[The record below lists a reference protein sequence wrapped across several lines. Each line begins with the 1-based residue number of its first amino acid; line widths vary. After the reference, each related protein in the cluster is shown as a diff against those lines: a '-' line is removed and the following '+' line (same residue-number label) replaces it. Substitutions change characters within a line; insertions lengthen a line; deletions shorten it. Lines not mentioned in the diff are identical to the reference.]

1 MQDIISLIGKLF
13 PADENRRDAIHIPI
27 APVVAATL
35 LQPGQHVGFV
45 YAGDT
50 KHVGP
55 MDDPAKCVGII
66 DPFLREPVPEGSRVG
81 LFVYPNTITSLRHV
95 WSHPSFQVVLPPGF
109 VQKEK
114 PTDGKGSVPQSDQ

>member
-1 MQDIISLIGKLF
+1 MQDVINLIGKTL

-27 APVVAATL
+27 APVIAAEP

-45 YAGDT
+45 HNGEGKLVAAR
-50 KHVGP
+50 
-55 MDDPAKCVGII
+55 DPADCIGII
-66 DPFLREPVPEGSRVG
+66 DPFLKEPVLRGSRVF

-95 WSHPSFQVVLPPGF
+95 WSHPSFQSGLPSRF

-114 PTDGKGSVPQSDQ
+114 PTDGEGSIS